1 MVDLRPFRALR
12 YRSSDLTRRSAPPY
26 DVIDPLDRSVLQ
38 AADPHNVV
46 RLLLPE
52 GDDPYETAA
61 ALLRAWI
68 DEGILVLDHHPR
80 LYGYRMDHPQPDG
93 GPRAVTGVLG
103 ALTLP
108 ERLGH
113 DGLFPHE
120 RTLPKARSDRLRLLR
135 ATRTNLDPIWC
146 LADEPAA
153 STLAALLA
161 DPEPPT
167 LAEASDPEGVRHTL
181 WAVDDPDAIA
191 AVSRSVTASRLVVAD
206 GHHRLETAIAW
217 RDELRA
223 AGADVPGAS
232 SVLAFVTPL
241 DPAHLRVEPIH
252 RLLSGTPPHLDW
264 PEALSGLFVVAE
276 AGPAAPAAAR
286 SLAASLTDGTVGVVT
301 RDRLLRCT
309 VRPGPASL
317 TRAVLPPALAEVG
330 SALFDELLR
339 PLLGPGVTVEFR
351 PDAAAVAAAVAAGD
365 AEVGVLLPPVSI
377 AQIRGA
383 AEAGARMP
391 EKTSYF
397 CPKPRSGFVLRP
409 VDDDDR
415 CR

>member
-12 YRSSDLTRRSAPPY
+12 YRASDLTRRSAPPY
-26 DVIDPLDRSVLQ
+26 DVIDPEDRAALRE
-38 AADPHNVV
+38 ADPHNIV

-52 GDDPYETAA
+52 GDDPYERART
-61 ALLRAWI
+61 LLRAWV
-68 DEGILVLDHHPR
+68 DEGILVPDARPR
-80 LYGYRMDHPQPDG
+80 LFGYRMERPDPA
-93 GPRAVTGVLG
+93 GPARTVTGVLG

-153 STLAALLA
+153 STLAGLLT
-161 DPEPPT
+161 DPVPDP

-181 WAVDDPDAIA
+181 WALDDPDAITGLSR
-191 AVSRSVTASRLVVAD
+191 AVRASRLVVAD

-223 AGADVPGAS
+223 AGAEVPGAAA
-232 SVLAFVTPL
+232 VLAFVTPL
-241 DPAHLRVEPIH
+241 DPAHLWVEPIH
-252 RLLSGTPPHLDW
+252 RVLRGTPPRLDW
-264 PEALSGLFVVAE
+264 PEALSGLFALDD
-276 AGPAAPAAAR
+276 AGPATPAGAR
-286 SLAASLTDGTVGVVT
+286 SLAAGLGDATFGVVT

-309 VRPGPASL
+309 LRPAPASL
-317 TRAVLPPALAEVG
+317 TRAVLPPALAGVG

-339 PLLGPGVTVEFR
+339 PLLGPDVTVEFR
-351 PDAAAVAAAVAAGD
+351 PDAGVAAALVAAGEAAVAI
-365 AEVGVLLPPVSI
+365 LLPPVSI
-377 AQIRGA
+377 AQIRAA
-383 AEAGARMP
+383 AEAGERMP

-409 VDDDDR
+409 VDG
-415 CR
+415 